1 MIKIAKLNT
10 KGKSKWTA
18 TIKQMTQRIFQNLPN
33 EEIDLA
39 QLVREPT
46 LKEDIM
52 ERFKP
57 SDEIITCGSCHKE
70 SKISRVKFLLETF
83 DATTKC
89 SGCNNNLPVKSWQCA
104 CNKPWHQCEKHC
116 RAGEVFRRL
125 NANKAKQKKEDAE
138 LGRDPKRMQKQIKR
152 ELNALQRGVEIH
164 TSRTETVTMRPKYSN
179 VLSVGVN
186 PNFLSLNLKRRFGR

>member
-1 MIKIAKLNT
+1 MDK
-10 KGKSKWTA
+10 
-18 TIKQMTQRIFQNLPN
+18 
-33 EEIDLA
+33 
-39 QLVREPT
+39 
-46 LKEDIM
+46 
-52 ERFKP
+52 FKP

-70 SKISRVKFLLETF
+70 TKISRVKFLLETL

-89 SGCNNNLPVKSWQCA
+89 SGSWQCV

-125 NANKAKQKKEDAE
+125 NSNKAKSKKEDAE

-152 ELNALQRGVEIH
+152 ELNAMQRGVEP
-164 TSRTETVTMRPKYSN
+164 SANNRTETVTMRPKYNN